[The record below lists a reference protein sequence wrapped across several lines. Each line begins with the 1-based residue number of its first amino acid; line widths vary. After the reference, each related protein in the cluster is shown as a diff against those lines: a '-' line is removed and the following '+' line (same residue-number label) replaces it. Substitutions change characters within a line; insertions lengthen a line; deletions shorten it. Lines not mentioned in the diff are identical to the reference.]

1 MEKIELSP
9 LDKKDLL
16 ELLDYAKEQKI
27 ANKPVINS
35 TRANRW
41 DDTNFWLLRISQLK
55 AVINGKPIYDNT
67 VKSSMPDFD
76 PVSRDDDFWKE
87 ILKGEDK
94 E

>member
-1 MEKIELSP
+1 MEKIEFSP

-27 ANKPVINS
+27 ANRPDIKS

-55 AVINGKPIYDNT
+55 AVINGRPIYDNT
-67 VKSSMPDFD
+67 VKSSIPEYD
-76 PVSRDDDFWKE
+76 PTERDEDFWQD
-87 ILKGEDK
+87 ILKRK
-94 E
+94 

>member
-27 ANKPVINS
+27 ANRPEIKS
-35 TRANRW
+35 QRANRW

-55 AVINGKPIYDNT
+55 AVINGRPVYDNT
-67 VKSSMPDFD
+67 VKSSIPEYDS
-76 PVSRDDDFWKE
+76 VERDEEFWKD
-87 ILKGEDK
+87 IVQRK
-94 E
+94 

>member
-27 ANKPVINS
+27 ENRPEIKS
-35 TRANRW
+35 QRANRW

-55 AVINGKPIYDNT
+55 AVINGRPVYDNT
-67 VKSSMPDFD
+67 VKSSIPEYD
-76 PVSRDDDFWKE
+76 PIERDEEFWKD
-87 ILKGEDK
+87 IVQRK
-94 E
+94 

>member
-1 MEKIELSP
+1 MERIELSP

-27 ANKPVINS
+27 ANKPEIKS
-35 TRANRW
+35 QRANRW

-67 VKSSMPDFD
+67 VKSSMPDFEITD
-76 PVSRDDDFWKE
+76 RDNDFWE
-87 ILKGEDK
+87 GLKCTK
-94 E
+94 

>member
-1 MEKIELSP
+1 MERIELSP

-27 ANKPVINS
+27 ANKPEIKS
-35 TRANRW
+35 QRANRW

-67 VKSSMPDFD
+67 VKSSMPDFEITE
-76 PVSRDDDFWKE
+76 RDNDFWE
-87 ILKGEDK
+87 GLKCTK
-94 E
+94 

>member
-1 MEKIELSP
+1 MEKIEFSP

-27 ANKPVINS
+27 ANRHDIKS

-55 AVINGKPIYDNT
+55 AVINGRPVYDNT
-67 VKSSMPDFD
+67 VKSSIPEYD
-76 PVSRDDDFWKE
+76 PTERDEDFWKDL
-87 ILKGEDK
+87 LKRK
-94 E
+94 

>member
-27 ANKPVINS
+27 ANKPEIKLQ
-35 TRANRW
+35 RANRW

-67 VKSSMPDFD
+67 VKSSMPDFEITD
-76 PVSRDDDFWKE
+76 RDNDFWE
-87 ILKGEDK
+87 GLKCTK
-94 E
+94 

>member
-1 MEKIELSP
+1 MVRIDLSP

-27 ANKPVINS
+27 ANKPEIKS
-35 TRANRW
+35 QRANRW

-67 VKSSMPDFD
+67 VKSSMPDFEITD
-76 PVSRDDDFWKE
+76 RDNDFWE
-87 ILKGEDK
+87 GLKCTK
-94 E
+94 